1 MGLSSGLCERKMFFK
16 KKLEKINLF
25 VIGFLGSLLVRLL
38 ISTIIVEERPNKY
51 TKKLKPQGKSVI
63 YTFWHSFM
71 LVPGYA
77 NRNLGIKVLISQHS
91 DGEYIA
97 QAIKWL
103 GYDVVRGSTTR
114 GGVRALLSMINK
126 AKEDNASFAITPDG
140 PRGPR
145 LIVQPGIIFL
155 GQKTG
160 YPILP
165 VSLGLTSYWE
175 LPSWDRFRIP
185 KPFSKAILM
194 YGDPIKI
201 PPKLDKNKIDEYRML
216 LEKTLNEMTVEAER
230 MVKDM

>member
-1 MGLSSGLCERKMFFK
+1 
-16 KKLEKINLF
+16 
-25 VIGFLGSLLVRLL
+25 
-38 ISTIIVEERPNKY
+38 
-51 TKKLKPQGKSVI
+51 
-63 YTFWHSFM
+63 
-71 LVPGYA
+71 
-77 NRNLGIKVLISQHS
+77 NLGVKVLISQHT

-97 QAIKWL
+97 QVIQRL
-103 GYDVVRGSTTR
+103 GHNVVRGSTTR
-114 GGVRALLSMINK
+114 GGARALLSFIKNV
-126 AKEDNASFAITPDG
+126 KEDKTSLAITPDG

-165 VSLGLTSYWE
+165 VSLGLASYWE

-230 MVKDM
+230 VVKDM

>member
-1 MGLSSGLCERKMFFK
+1 MGKI
-16 KKLEKINLF
+16 KLFL
-25 VIGFLGSLLVRLL
+25 VGFLGSIFIRVLGR
-38 ISTIIVEERPNKY
+38 TITLEESPTNYSRELDGQDEK
-51 TKKLKPQGKSVI
+51 VI
-63 YTFWHSFM
+63 YAFWHSLM
-71 LVPGYA
+71 LVPVYVGK
-77 NRNLGIKVLISQHS
+77 NLGVKVLISQHA

-97 QAIKWL
+97 QVVQRL
-103 GYDVVRGSTTR
+103 GHNVVRGSTTR
-114 GGVRALLSMINK
+114 GGARALLSFIKNV
-126 AKEDNASFAITPDG
+126 KEDKTSLAITPDG

-145 LIVQPGIIFL
+145 FIVQPGIIFL

-201 PPKLDKNKIDEYRML
+201 PPKLDKDKIDEYRML
-216 LEKTLNEMTVEAER
+216 LEKKLNEMTVEAER
-230 MVKDM
+230 VVKDM